1 MVYGI
6 KKFGHIQFQD
16 PQRACV
22 IMGQSE
28 SQILHSSYRR
38 VNTLC
43 FSGRP
48 RIKNKHFIPGRLNNP
63 VDGVMKEA
71 ISDRSFVDMATLRI
85 VNKKREVAAVL
96 VDSILEVFVQCKNMI
111 FKIDLEFSHVVF
123 IAFLFFELRPS
134 VEQVLQRN
142 YFIKHK
148 YGK

>member
-1 MVYGI
+1 
-6 KKFGHIQFQD
+6 
-16 PQRACV
+16 
-22 IMGQSE
+22 MGQSE
-28 SQILHSSYRR
+28 SQILQSSHCRM
-38 VNTLC
+38 NAFC

-48 RIKNKHFIPGRLNNP
+48 RIKNKHFIPDRLNNP

-85 VNKKREVAAVL
+85 VNKKGEVAAVL
-96 VDSILEVFVQCKNMI
+96 VDSILEVFVQRKNMI
-111 FKIDLEFSHVVF
+111 FKIDLEFGHVVF